1 MGKKKILIA
10 DDEPCVLRVAKIKL
24 SNAGYEVITVSN
36 GLNALEKMKSFE
48 PDVLI
53 TDINM
58 PKLSGKELCTRTN
71 ALNKKKEFL
80 TIVVTSRIEEGD
92 REWTNSLLNTTFLE
106 KPFSPK
112 EMLKIIKQYFL
123 KKG

>member
-1 MGKKKILIA
+1 MDKKKILIA
-10 DDEPCVLRVAKIKL
+10 DDEPCVLRVAKLKL
-24 SNAGYEVITVSN
+24 SNAGYEVMTVSN
-36 GLNALEKMKSFE
+36 GLKALEMMKSFK

-58 PKLSGKELCTRTN
+58 PKLSGRELCTRTN

-80 TIVVTSRIEEGD
+80 TIVVTSRLKEGD
-92 REWTNSLLNTTFLE
+92 QEWTNSLLNTTFLE

-112 EMLKIIKQYFL
+112 EMLKIIKRYFSE
-123 KKG
+123 KG